1 MCVFAF
7 HAIFETVLKNEF
19 RFRDFGFFEILK
31 SFYLANAYNQ
41 NLFSIKMFSFSA
53 LQRIDQIE
61 YRQNF
66 PNIIVIRS
74 QISYMKLGFINN
86 LVQKFQNK
94 LIFSDKK

>member
-1 MCVFAF
+1 
-7 HAIFETVLKNEF
+7 
-19 RFRDFGFFEILK
+19 
-31 SFYLANAYNQ
+31 
-41 NLFSIKMFSFSA
+41 MFSFSA

-66 PNIIVIRS
+66 RNSIVIRS

-86 LVQKFQNK
+86 VVQKFRNK